1 MAEIISKHYKK
12 SRLKNL
18 FRFSLKKII
27 QMGIFVFIGEYLL
40 LKVIS
45 ISLSS
50 QGPGSVYE
58 DVSRQIVGLAVSEKP
73 ILKVAEAYSHIR
85 KHKDFDTIIQTQ
97 YPIQIKGNRPDIRT
111 LDLQDKEGA
120 KVGYVVKF

>member
-1 MAEIISKHYKK
+1 MTELVSKHYKK

-18 FRFSLKKII
+18 FRFSLKKILH
-27 QMGIFVFIGEYLL
+27 MGILIAIGEYML

-45 ISLSS
+45 ISLSG
-50 QGPGSVYE
+50 QITDFAYE
-58 DVSRQIVGLAVSEKP
+58 NVSRQLISIAVSEKP
-73 ILKVAEAYSHIR
+73 ILKVAQAYSHI
-85 KHKDFDTIIQTQ
+85 KKNIDFDSIIQTQ
-97 YPIQIKGNRPDIRT
+97 YPIQIKGKRPDFRT

>member
-1 MAEIISKHYKK
+1 MTELASKHYKK

-18 FRFSLKKII
+18 FRFSLKKILH
-27 QMGIFVFIGEYLL
+27 MGILIAIGEYML

-45 ISLSS
+45 ISLSG
-50 QGPGSVYE
+50 QITDFAYE
-58 DVSRQIVGLAVSEKP
+58 NVTRQLISLAVSEKP
-73 ILKVAEAYSHIR
+73 ILKVAQAYSHI
-85 KHKDFDTIIQTQ
+85 KKNIDFDSIIQTQ
-97 YPIQIKGNRPDIRT
+97 YPIQIKGTRPDFRT